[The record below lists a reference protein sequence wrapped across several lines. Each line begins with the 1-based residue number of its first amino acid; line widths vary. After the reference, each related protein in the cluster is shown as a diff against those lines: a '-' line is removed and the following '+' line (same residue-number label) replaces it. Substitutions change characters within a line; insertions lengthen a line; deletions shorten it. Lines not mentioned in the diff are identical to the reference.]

1 MGADG
6 GMAEFMLVPS
16 ARQLVPLPDGLDPA
30 HAAPLTDAALTP
42 YHAVKRSWAKLPP
55 NAWAVVIGVGG
66 LGHMAVQ
73 ILKATTAARVIA
85 VDTRAEARS
94 MALTMGADL
103 ALAPDD
109 TAAEA
114 IKSATGGLGA
124 DVVLDFVG
132 LDATLALSAAVVRV
146 LGDLTVV
153 GIGGGSYPL
162 SFFSIPYEASVQTTY
177 WGSRPE
183 LAEVLLLAARGL
195 ITPKVRTFSL
205 DEAPQVYKDL
215 AAGKIDGRAV
225 IVP

>member
-1 MGADG
+1 
-6 GMAEFMLVPS
+6 
-16 ARQLVPLPDGLDPA
+16 
-30 HAAPLTDAALTP
+30 
-42 YHAVKRSWAKLPP
+42 
-55 NAWAVVIGVGG
+55 
-66 LGHMAVQ
+66 MAVQ
-73 ILKATTAARVIA
+73 ILKATTAARIIA

-94 MALTMGADL
+94 MALAMGADL
-103 ALAPDD
+103 AFAPDD
-109 TAAEA
+109 DAAEA

-195 ITPKVRTFSL
+195 ITPKVTTFRL
-205 DEAPQVYKDL
+205 DEAVQVYEDL